1 MRKSPQFKLKHMK
14 TAIRIISGLPEK
26 DDRCSREEAAEQLAE
41 HFKRAFRKG
50 YTPRE
55 VSASLRKEGIIMAEQ
70 LIARYQEPDDDAE
83 NKRDP
88 AGGGKKDSQKK
99 SGTGQTNKETLS
111 GNQATSFQEN
121 QPSRPEN
128 IAEPPDDLTAP
139 TRKSTVRHGSFE
151 IRPDTP
157 IGEL

>member
-83 NKRDP
+83 NKRDQ
-88 AGGGKKDSQKK
+88 AGGGKKDSQK
-99 SGTGQTNKETLS
+99 
-111 GNQATSFQEN
+111 
-121 QPSRPEN
+121 R
-128 IAEPPDDLTAP
+128 AEQDRR
-139 TRKSTVRHGSFE
+139 TRKRCLA
-151 IRPDTP
+151 IRPHPFRKTSHP
-157 IGEL
+157 GRRT